1 MFSSLGLYFI
11 SFFRFVNDFYGL
23 IVVTGGIQLDALY
36 LAHKAIFFQR
46 MEQPGIVQKHNMV
59 TSQLMA
65 ANRSPE
71 G

>member
-1 MFSSLGLYFI
+1 
-11 SFFRFVNDFYGL
+11 
-23 IVVTGGIQLDALY
+23 
-36 LAHKAIFFQR
+36 

-71 G
+71 GWPRPKNSISKYRSYNQIQFFYVFFTVLINSNRHTFGHFNCLF